1 MKKNIKKLLCVLL
14 VVVMTMGLVACGSKE
29 EPAEAPVEEEK
40 EEEVAEEK
48 YPEGYTLR
56 VAMNCGVAPF
66 NWTQDDDSNGA
77 WPIDGTEQYVA
88 GYDVQ
93 IARLICETYGWNLQV
108 IKTDWDGM
116 IPGVVSGKVDCC
128 ISTLGVTE
136 ERKQSVDFSDY
147 YWNNGIVMVVRKDS
161 PYVNAT
167 GIEDFAGAKVTTQ
180 LVSIWMP
187 LVEQIPDVIAEPG
200 LADMSELF
208 VAVNSG
214 KIDAMI
220 TGLTEAQSGCMSNPD
235 LTYVTLEEGKGFDVE
250 LSALCAG
257 IPLEKGNTELKEKF
271 DAVIATLSHEKQL
284 EMMTNALHQ
293 QPLSDGSDAD
303 ALVAEETKD
312 M

>member
-1 MKKNIKKLLCVLL
+1 MKNIKKLLCVLL

-77 WPIDGTEQYVA
+77 WPIDGTDQYVA